1 MSEMLA
7 NQYCIAGRFDEAA
20 AIYEALLRCHPDRA
34 DLRCKLDRCH
44 DRSGRTG
51 HGDDD
56 APSSGGGPHLR
67 EKGGGT

>member
-20 AIYEALLRCHPDRA
+20 AIYEALLRRHPDRA
-34 DLRCKLDRCH
+34 DLRRKLDRCH

-51 HGDDD
+51 HGDGA
-56 APSSGGGPHLR
+56 APSNGGPHLR
-67 EKGGGT
+67 EQGGGT